1 MLSQWI
7 IRTFIKDYE
16 DTDHPTVRN
25 RYGHVASIVGIIL
38 NILLFATKFFI
49 GFFTHS
55 ISIMADAFNNLSD
68 FSSSLISLWG
78 FKMSVKPAD
87 QDHPYGHGR
96 YEYVAGFVV
105 SVFIFIIGLS
115 IFRSGVS
122 RIFHPVDMTYTVT
135 SLIIMA
141 MSIIVKLWMMFFY
154 NKTGKQIDSSTL
166 RASAV
171 DSRNDVLTTGGVVLA
186 AILTNLTH
194 FNLDGEVAVLM
205 AIFMLWS
212 GFELIRDTLNPI
224 IGEAPSAQTVARIE
238 ELIRASDL
246 VIGLH
251 DIELHDYGP
260 DRIWGSVHVE
270 IDKNLTLAKAHQV
283 ADRIESLALDQLGIQ
298 LTVHVDP
305 VELLENKVYMAQ
317 DSLSAATKEPR
328 QVTEEVSPSIYKK

>member
-16 DTDHPTVRN
+16 DTDHPKVRN

-194 FNLDGEVAVLM
+194 FNLDG
-205 AIFMLWS
+205 
-212 GFELIRDTLNPI
+212 
-224 IGEAPSAQTVARIE
+224 
-238 ELIRASDL
+238 
-246 VIGLH
+246 
-251 DIELHDYGP
+251 
-260 DRIWGSVHVE
+260 
-270 IDKNLTLAKAHQV
+270 
-283 ADRIESLALDQLGIQ
+283 
-298 LTVHVDP
+298 
-305 VELLENKVYMAQ
+305 
-317 DSLSAATKEPR
+317 
-328 QVTEEVSPSIYKK
+328 

>member
-1 MLSQWI
+1 
-7 IRTFIKDYE
+7 
-16 DTDHPTVRN
+16 
-25 RYGHVASIVGIIL
+25 
-38 NILLFATKFFI
+38 
-49 GFFTHS
+49 
-55 ISIMADAFNNLSD
+55 
-68 FSSSLISLWG
+68 
-78 FKMSVKPAD
+78 
-87 QDHPYGHGR
+87 
-96 YEYVAGFVV
+96 
-105 SVFIFIIGLS
+105 
-115 IFRSGVS
+115 
-122 RIFHPVDMTYTVT
+122 
-135 SLIIMA
+135 
-141 MSIIVKLWMMFFY
+141 
-154 NKTGKQIDSSTL
+154 
-166 RASAV
+166 
-171 DSRNDVLTTGGVVLA
+171 
-186 AILTNLTH
+186 
-194 FNLDGEVAVLM
+194 M
-205 AIFMLWS
+205 AIFILWS